1 MIVDIISG
9 IENRKSLKGRNFP
22 HNFGINMERETL
34 IKAREVITQAAN
46 ESYTKQ
52 HYGNESVQYLWY
64 SKGIRDACWAID
76 KLLEECKE

>member
-1 MIVDIISG
+1 
-9 IENRKSLKGRNFP
+9 
-22 HNFGINMERETL
+22 MERETL